1 MIIVGSRRPSA
12 LPGGVVGV
20 VALVLLVVGAD
31 VMDLGAVAGDR
42 VLDGRFH
49 GPRPRARARTSR
61 LHPTRTLWE
70 TPGPF
75 SRPFTGPLMGHSLA
89 NSELPGSTP
98 HRAGTT
104 AGQDRC
110 GRVAWGALLA
120 LHGHPSNL
128 IHTSKRR
135 PHPTAG
141 PPRRHAGLTHAGNGC
156 HDIELIRCRLRACA
170 TTGRGPAEDRQNVS
184 RTETRPWRTPRRLT
198 PSQEP
203 TASTVVKRDGPVLSM
218 AFLGRWW

>member
-89 NSELPGSTP
+89 NSELPVPRPTGQAQQQVRTGVVVSHGVPYWPYMATRRTSST
-98 HRAGTT
+98 
-104 AGQDRC
+104 
-110 GRVAWGALLA
+110 
-120 LHGHPSNL
+120 HPSDD
-128 IHTSKRR
+128 H
-135 PHPTAG
+135 
-141 PPRRHAGLTHAGNGC
+141 
-156 HDIELIRCRLRACA
+156 
-170 TTGRGPAEDRQNVS
+170 
-184 RTETRPWRTPRRLT
+184 TPR
-198 PSQEP
+198 QGH
-203 TASTVVKRDGPVLSM
+203 RDDMRG
-218 AFLGRWW
+218 